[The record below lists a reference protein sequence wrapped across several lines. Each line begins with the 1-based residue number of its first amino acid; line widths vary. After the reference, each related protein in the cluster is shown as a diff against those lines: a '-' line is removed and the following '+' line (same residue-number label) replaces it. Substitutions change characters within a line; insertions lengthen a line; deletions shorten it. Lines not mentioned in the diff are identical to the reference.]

1 MRTFEFESVEQSFP
15 VLLQALLE
23 EGQEVS
29 PRGQLTK
36 EITPVS
42 ITIKNPKKRVIPSNV
57 RKLNFGFMCAE
68 LIWILSGSDS
78 VDFIGHYNSQWKTY
92 SDDGVTLNGAYGK
105 RIFSWNAGI
114 RKVDIVETSENGDTN
129 ETNEYRQVVIN
140 QFNEAYNQLRN
151 DPDTRQAT
159 IVLFDPFKDYRVTKD
174 KPCTNL
180 LRFMIRDGKLNM
192 TTFMRSNDVWF
203 GYPYDVF
210 NFTMLQEIMASL
222 LNIEVGTYTHIA
234 DSFHIYEMH
243 FEKALEVISEHQ
255 TPLYNN
261 DIVDLKVNVD
271 ELQDVF
277 NNIFNIEALTREDA
291 SIELSTI
298 VEKLNEIENEYLK
311 SLTAV
316 LALYNFRKHSRTQE
330 DMDILKTFITNE
342 FSSLVSDW
350 KSRV

>member
-15 VLLQALLE
+15 VLLQTLLE
-23 EGQEVS
+23 EGKEVS

-36 EITPVS
+36 EITPIA
-42 ITIKNPKKRVIPSNV
+42 ITIKNPKKRVIPSNA

-78 VDFIGHYNSQWKTY
+78 ADFIGHYNSQWKTY
-92 SDDGVTLNGAYGK
+92 SDDGTTLNGAYGK
-105 RIFSWNAGI
+105 RIFAWDSGI
-114 RKVDIVETSENGDTN
+114 RKIDITETSEDGEVT

-140 QFNEAYNQLRN
+140 QFNEAYNQLRK

-180 LRFMIRDGKLNM
+180 MRFMIRDGKLNM

-243 FEKALEVISEHQ
+243 FEKALEVISENQ
-255 TPLYNN
+255 ELLYN
-261 DIVDLKVNVD
+261 DDTVDVKVNIN

-277 NNIFNIEALTREDA
+277 NNIFDIEQATRENTTVDVDV
-291 SIELSTI
+291 ITD
-298 VEKLNEIENEYLK
+298 KLNDIENEYLR
-311 SLTAV
+311 SITAL

-330 DMDILKTFITNE
+330 DMDMLKTFITNE

>member
-23 EGQEVS
+23 EGKEVS

-36 EITPVS
+36 EITPVA
-42 ITIKNPKKRVIPSNV
+42 ITIKNPKKRVIPSNA

-68 LIWILSGSDS
+68 LMWILSGSDS
-78 VDFIGHYNSQWKTY
+78 ADFIGHYNSQWKTY
-92 SDDGVTLNGAYGK
+92 SDDGLTLNGAYGK
-105 RIFSWNAGI
+105 RIFAWDSGI
-114 RKVDIVETSENGDTN
+114 RKIDIIETSETGEIS
-129 ETNEYRQVVIN
+129 ETTQYKQVVIN

-159 IVLFDPFKDYRVTKD
+159 IVFFDPFKDYRETKD

-180 LRFMIRDGKLNM
+180 IRFMIRDGKLNM

-222 LNIEVGTYTHIA
+222 LNVEVGIYTHIA

-243 FEKALEVISEHQ
+243 FEKAMEVISENQ
-255 TPLYNN
+255 EPLYNEN
-261 DIVDLKVNVD
+261 VIDVNVSIE
-271 ELQDVF
+271 ELQNVF
-277 NNIFNIEALTREDA
+277 GNILNIESLTRENKTVNLD
-291 SIELSTI
+291 I
-298 VEKLNEIENEYLK
+298 VVDKLNQIENEYLK
-311 SLTAV
+311 SLTAI
-316 LALYNFRKHSRTQE
+316 LALYNFRKYSRTQE
-330 DMDILKTFITNE
+330 DMDVLKSFITNE
-342 FSSLVSDW
+342 FSSLVADW
-350 KSRV
+350 KSKI

>member
-15 VLLQALLE
+15 VLLQTLLE
-23 EGQEVS
+23 EGKEVS

-36 EITPVS
+36 EITPIA
-42 ITIKNPKKRVIPSNV
+42 ITIKNPKKRVIPSSA

-78 VDFIGHYNSQWKTY
+78 ADFVGHYNSQWKTY
-92 SDDGVTLNGAYGK
+92 SDDGTTLNGAYGK
-105 RIFSWNAGI
+105 RIFAWDSGI
-114 RKVDIVETSENGDTN
+114 RKIDITETSEDGEVT

-140 QFNEAYNQLRN
+140 QFNEAYNQLRK

-180 LRFMIRDGKLNM
+180 MRFMIRDGKLNM

-243 FEKALEVISEHQ
+243 FEKALEVISENQ
-255 TPLYNN
+255 ELLYN
-261 DIVDLKVNVD
+261 DDTVDVKVNIN

-277 NNIFNIEALTREDA
+277 NNIFDIEQATRENTTVDVNN
-291 SIELSTI
+291 ITD
-298 VEKLNEIENEYLK
+298 KLNDIENEYLR
-311 SLTAV
+311 SITAL